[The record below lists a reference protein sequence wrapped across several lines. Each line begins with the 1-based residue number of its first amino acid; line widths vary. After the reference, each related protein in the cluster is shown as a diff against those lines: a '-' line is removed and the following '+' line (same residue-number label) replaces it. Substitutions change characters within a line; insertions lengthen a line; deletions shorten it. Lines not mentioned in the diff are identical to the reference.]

1 MTKTELQA
9 KIELFRRELNELQMI
24 KVSCRTCEHGASGG
38 WCSKFQAAPPEEV
51 QQAGCDDWSFD
62 SIPF

>member
-9 KIELFRRELNELQMI
+9 KIELFRRELRILEDI

-38 WCSKFQAAPPEEV
+38 WCSKFQAAPPAEV
-51 QQAGCDDWSFD
+51 QQVGCDEFFWDAV
-62 SIPF
+62 PF